1 MKSQNGTRK
10 KDDMTKG
17 KKKFP
22 LYLGDPKFYSNLF
35 KYYAWF
41 FSVVLFLLGCV
52 FLYDGAYLSGAIIL
66 ILAGF
71 NFPPLKKL
79 MVSIPGFLKLII
91 NLALVLLIFKSIAV
105 SQ

>member
-1 MKSQNGTRK
+1 
-10 KDDMTKG
+10 MTTE
-17 KKKFP
+17 KKKVP
-22 LYLGDPKFYSNLF
+22 LYLGDQKFYSKLF

-41 FSVVLFLLGCV
+41 FSGVLILLGCV
-52 FLYDGAYLSGAIIL
+52 FLYDRAYLPGAIIL

-79 MVSIPGFLKLII
+79 MVFIPGFLKFII